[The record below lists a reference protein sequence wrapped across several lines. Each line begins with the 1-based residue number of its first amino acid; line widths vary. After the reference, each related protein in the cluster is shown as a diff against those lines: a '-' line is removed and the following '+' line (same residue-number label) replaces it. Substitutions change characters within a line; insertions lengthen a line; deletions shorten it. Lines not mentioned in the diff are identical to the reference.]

1 MSDIYL
7 NGNIAEQYMLC
18 YYWMVATLTTN
29 GQVGD
34 MTPKSMLE
42 VSRGATTCFCLS
54 MQFIVTFCV
63 KLIQYGIASAH
74 YCLCE
79 C

>member
-1 MSDIYL
+1 MWQHDSAGFGVSDIYL

-42 VSRGATTCFCLS
+42 VTRHRTPTFFPSMLCIITCCLLRATFS
-54 MQFIVTFCV
+54 
-63 KLIQYGIASAH
+63 
-74 YCLCE
+74 
-79 C
+79 